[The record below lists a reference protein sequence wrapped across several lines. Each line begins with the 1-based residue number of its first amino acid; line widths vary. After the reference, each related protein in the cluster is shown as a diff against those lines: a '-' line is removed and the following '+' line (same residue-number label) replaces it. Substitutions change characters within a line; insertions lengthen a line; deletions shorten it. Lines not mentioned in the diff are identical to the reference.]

1 VFAAISNNTVVN
13 LYKAVSPDWPGNVW
27 WHWVIFTVILIA
39 FLLGTVIMFIYTE
52 RRVLAKIQARIGP
65 NRIGPFGLL
74 QPIADAV
81 KVLMKEMITPAGAD
95 KIIYW
100 IAPVIGFAPVLMS
113 LAVVPFANGAALADI
128 NIGVLYVSAI
138 SYLSAIGV
146 FAAGWASANKYSM
159 LGSMRMV
166 ASIVSYEIP
175 MMLSIGAVVLTAGS
189 MSLNDI
195 VVSQGH
201 YPTALVQPLA
211 LFVMFLA
218 GCAEI
223 NRSPFDLMEADSEII
238 AGFHTEYSGMK
249 FAMFYL
255 SEYGEAVVFSTIIA
269 TLFLGGW
276 QGPFLPPPLWLII
289 KIFLVFFVMIWTRS
303 TLPRVRI
310 DQLMGLAWKFLFPLA
325 LVNLFI
331 TGFEVLL
338 FPDGLPWYF
347 IVINFAIAALAI
359 FIGSRSYKVGGGRV
373 EIGQR

>member
-1 VFAAISNNTVVN
+1 MFAGLSNNIVNYSQVVG
-13 LYKAVSPDWPGNVW
+13 PDWPGNVW
-27 WHWVIFTVILIA
+27 WHWLVFTVILLV

-100 IAPVIGFAPVLMS
+100 IAPVIGFAPVVMS
-113 LAVVPFANGAALADI
+113 LAVVPFANGAALANI

-146 FAAGWASANKYSM
+146 FAAGWASHNKYSM

-166 ASIVSYEIP
+166 AAIVSYEIP

-201 YPTALVQPLA
+201 YPLALVQPLA

-223 NRSPFDLMEADSEII
+223 NRSPFDLMEADSEIV

-276 QGPFLPPPLWLII
+276 QGPFLPPPVWLIV

-310 DQLMGLAWKFLFPLA
+310 DQLMGMAWKFLFPLA

-331 TGFEVLL
+331 TGFEILA

-347 IVINFAIAALAI
+347 ILINFAVAGLAI
-359 FIGSRSYKVGGGRV
+359 FVGSRNYKVGWGRV
-373 EIGQR
+373 EVGKR

>member
-1 VFAAISNNTVVN
+1 VFAGLSNNLVNYSQVVG
-13 LYKAVSPDWPGNVW
+13 LDWPGNVW
-27 WHWVIFTVILIA
+27 WHWVVFTVILLV

-113 LAVVPFANGAALADI
+113 LAVVPFANGAALANI

-166 ASIVSYEIP
+166 AAIVSYEIP

-195 VVSQGH
+195 VISQGH
-201 YPTALVQPLA
+201 YPIALVQPLA

-223 NRSPFDLMEADSEII
+223 NRSPFDLMEADSEIV

-255 SEYGEAVVFSTIIA
+255 SEYGEAVVFSTIIS

-310 DQLMGLAWKFLFPLA
+310 DQLMGMAWKFLFPLA

-331 TGFEVLL
+331 TGGEVLA
-338 FPDGLPWYF
+338 FPNGLPWYF
-347 IVINFAIAALAI
+347 IFINFAVAALLI
-359 FIGSRSYKVGGGRV
+359 FIGSRGYKVGWGRV
-373 EIGQR
+373 EVGKR